1 MKREKELAR
10 RPMGEAVELPVAD
23 TQRKNE
29 YYIAVARRFGF
40 LRLMTLAVLVIY
52 ILLMIMIRG
61 DDITVAN
68 LKYLFR
74 DINISSSAGAAFSE
88 VDYTAEPIQ
97 RFAIYRGELM
107 YVTGSEVK
115 FFSATG
121 SVGLTS
127 SVSYE
132 SPMIIS
138 TDKYAMIYDIGG
150 NGFSVYNSFSE
161 LYREST
167 DGAVVSATLSESGS
181 FAVLTS
187 GSEHKSIIYIY
198 GDDFELRTKY
208 SKNEYVTDILLSADG
223 ARLAMASVSATSGR
237 FVTKLTLYEQGDAP
251 FSEITIAEDY
261 PCALRLTDNG
271 FVLVG
276 REKLYFYDF
285 NGVCSGIY
293 DPSGKIGSCDVHGKY
308 TVLVCPENTL
318 ATQNRIVI
326 LDSSASVVYDKVLDE
341 KITDV
346 SVDDHGE
353 AFVLTSSR
361 AVMIDIEASSEKA
374 LPLTSGTSKRIIA
387 AGDQTALVCT
397 SSSAFLADFSSLAF
411 ISN

>member
-115 FFSATG
+115 LFSATG

-271 FVLVG
+271 FVMVG

-326 LDSSASVVYDKVLDE
+326 LD
-341 KITDV
+341 
-346 SVDDHGE
+346 
-353 AFVLTSSR
+353 
-361 AVMIDIEASSEKA
+361 
-374 LPLTSGTSKRIIA
+374 
-387 AGDQTALVCT
+387 
-397 SSSAFLADFSSLAF
+397 
-411 ISN
+411 